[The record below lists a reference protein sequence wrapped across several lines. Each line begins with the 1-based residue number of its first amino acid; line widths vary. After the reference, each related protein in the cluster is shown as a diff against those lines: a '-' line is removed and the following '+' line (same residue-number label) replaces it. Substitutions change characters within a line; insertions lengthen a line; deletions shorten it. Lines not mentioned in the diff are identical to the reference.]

1 MSRPQHVSADTTLQS
16 ATPVAPMRGV
26 VACASLNDGRFIPLA
41 NAVRIGRAENCE
53 LPIDDPSASRIHA
66 VVEPLANGRVRICDL
81 DSRNGTFVDG
91 KQISRCEVATPAIVR
106 VGDTVV
112 RVATFA
118 GYTAATEHGPLVGGS
133 SLAAVRRTIAAVAP
147 VELPVLVVG
156 ETGTGKDIVARM
168 LHEASGRHGPLVVI
182 DGGSP
187 PELVAGSAAQ
197 AAHGTLFLDE
207 VGELPP
213 AAQAQLLRVL
223 DDMRPRVM
231 DRRAEHSRAAAD
243 VRVVSS
249 TNRPSAVRPD
259 VLARLAG
266 VEIRMPALRTRIE
279 DLPALIGHLWMR
291 AQARPVTIG
300 VNALEALAIHDWPGN
315 IRELEHALRAA
326 ALVDRDALELE
337 SLPDA
342 IRERLRDA
350 RRISV
355 PAIKPLPGDAR
366 AEIEAALVEHRGNLR
381 RVAGT
386 HGIARGHLYR
396 LLKRWALDPSAYR
409 GGVR

>member
-1 MSRPQHVSADTTLQS
+1 MSQPQHVSADTTLQS
-16 ATPVAPMRGV
+16 ATVAPVRGV
-26 VACASLNDGRFIPLA
+26 FACASLNDGRFVPLS
-41 NAVRIGRAENCE
+41 NAVRIGRGENCE
-53 LPIDDPSASRIHA
+53 LSIDDPSASRVHA

-91 KQISRCEVATPAIVR
+91 KQVTRCEVATPAIVR
-106 VGDTVV
+106 VGDTIV

-118 GYTAATEHGPLVGGS
+118 GYTAATDLGPLVGGS
-133 SLAAVRRTIAAVAP
+133 SLSAVRRTVSLVAP

-168 LHEASGRHGPLVVI
+168 LHDASGRHGSLVVV

-187 PELVAGSAAQ
+187 PELVAGAAAQ
-197 AAHGTLFLDE
+197 AVHGTLFLDE
-207 VGELPP
+207 VGELPA

-223 DDMRPRVM
+223 DEVR
-231 DRRAEHSRAAAD
+231 D

-249 TNRPSAVRPD
+249 TNRPSAVRTD
-259 VLARLAG
+259 VFARLAG

-279 DLPALIGHLWMR
+279 DLPALIGYLWMR

-315 IRELEHALRAA
+315 IRELDHALRAA
-326 ALVDRDALELE
+326 GLVDRDALELE
-337 SLPDA
+337 ALPDA

-355 PAIKPLPGDAR
+355 PAIKPVPGDAR
-366 AEIEAALVEHRGNLR
+366 AEVEAALVEHRGNLR
-381 RVAGT
+381 RVANSL
-386 HGIARGHLYR
+386 GIARGHLYR
-396 LLKRWALDPSAYR
+396 LLKRWALDPATYR
-409 GGVR
+409 GGAR